1 MKRNKLKIKVD
12 IKEVREKKNSEVVEK
27 TSVDD
32 GKKQAKKTNLLKYE
46 WKVQFM
52 NKLTIM
58 LYFKYLFTSYCKL
71 DDSFSQIKE
80 PNIGGV

>member
-1 MKRNKLKIKVD
+1 MMKRNKLKIKVD

-46 WKVQFM
+46 
-52 NKLTIM
+52 
-58 LYFKYLFTSYCKL
+58 
-71 DDSFSQIKE
+71 
-80 PNIGGV
+80 

>member
-32 GKKQAKKTNLLKYE
+32 EKKQAKKTNLLKYE
-46 WKVQFM
+46 
-52 NKLTIM
+52 
-58 LYFKYLFTSYCKL
+58 
-71 DDSFSQIKE
+71 
-80 PNIGGV
+80 